1 VVQESEFRHPMTLEG
16 VHATLRCDLCHTGG
30 AAPSPTCAGCHSLQS
45 GFRVG
50 NVPALQAFK
59 LAPDPMAEAV
69 DCEGC
74 HDLSKPTT
82 IEAIDERCMDCH
94 SDDEARYKGMLRSWK
109 TEIDAMLSEA
119 GSASDAQTVEVLRTL
134 RKAGPLHNV
143 EAARTIVRALSVGGG
158 AAQRAVEP
166 PVRP

>member
-1 VVQESEFRHPMTLEG
+1 VPDLEE
-16 VHATLRCDLCHTGG
+16 
-30 AAPSPTCAGCHSLQS
+30 
-45 GFRVG
+45 
-50 NVPALQAFK
+50 FK
-59 LAPDPMAEAV
+59 LAPDSMAEAV

-94 SDDEARYKGMLRSWK
+94 SDDEDRYKGMLRSWK
-109 TEIDAMLSEA
+109 TEIDAMLLEV
-119 GSASDAQTVEVLRTL
+119 GSVRDGESVELLRTL

-143 EAARTIVRALSVGGG
+143 EAARTIARALSAGSG

-166 PVRP
+166 PIRR